1 MNSTS
6 KPRASSPQ
14 SASPS
19 NTGTQSSGSDGR
31 QGASSSYKEI
41 GDEALEAARE
51 LKDRAAET
59 AKELASNAEEKL
71 HDRAEEQKTAGAERV
86 SSIADAIR
94 RAADAMG
101 SELPQATS
109 YVRRAATEL
118 ETFSHSVRRRDVREL
133 VRNVQDFARRNPTL
147 FVGASVVAGIALV
160 RFLKTSSQGSPENG
174 GNERQGTM
182 AGRGESS
189 SENSERDS
197 SRAEAGLTPSAGET
211 HGQSSSGDRGSLSP
225 EAPGFTPKPVGS
237 SL

>member
-31 QGASSSYKEI
+31 QGASSYKEI

-86 SSIADAIR
+86 RTIADAIR

-109 YVRRAATEL
+109 YIRRAATEL
-118 ETFSHSVRRRDVREL
+118 ETFSQTVRRRDVREL

-174 GNERQGTM
+174 GNERQHGTM

-197 SRAEAGLTPSAGET
+197 SRAEAGLAPSAGET
-211 HGQSSSGDRGSLSP
+211 HGQSSSGDRGGLSP
-225 EAPGFTPKPVGS
+225 EAPGFTPKPAGS
-237 SL
+237 GL